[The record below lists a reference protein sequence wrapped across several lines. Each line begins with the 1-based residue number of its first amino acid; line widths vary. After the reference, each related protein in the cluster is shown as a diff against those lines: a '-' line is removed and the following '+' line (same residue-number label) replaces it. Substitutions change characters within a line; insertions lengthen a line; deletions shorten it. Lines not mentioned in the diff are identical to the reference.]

1 MNSKIIKL
9 PELSGMEINPD
20 FLSYSVSDEEID
32 AMVSGMMRNLGETV
46 ESDTITENCGLIC
59 RGADGLVYLYPDLA
73 LPGIEIRNELSSLK
87 KGDALSV
94 LIHGVEVSLTLDKIL
109 VNAACSEEKIAEKAA
124 IPGVTTIEELKVHLK
139 AKEES
144 KNRENNIRMHIM
156 AMHDF
161 LSANAEADLDEEEV
175 SAWTMAQAKL
185 SYEEN
190 LSMGIDLRFTEE
202 GDMITEE
209 EVLENLAM
217 DMRSQ
222 FISILADQKFA
233 KEHGYTVDED
243 SITEMTLSQ
252 LKEAGIN
259 DEKAIAENVSMAI
272 ANEYFRFVYETLKA
286 KAEEDIQ

>member
-9 PELSGMEINPD
+9 PDLSGMEINPD
-20 FLSYSVSDEEID
+20 LLSYSVSDEEID

-46 ESDTITENCGLIC
+46 EAETVCENCGLIC
-59 RGADGLVYLYPDLA
+59 QGNAGIVYLYPDLA
-73 LPGIEIRNELSSLK
+73 MPGIEIKTDLSSLK
-87 KGDALSV
+87 KGDTLNV
-94 LIHGVEVSLTLDKIL
+94 HIHGEEVSLTLDKIL

-124 IPGVTTIEELKVHLK
+124 IPGVSTIDDLKAHLK
-139 AKEES
+139 EKEEN

-156 AMHDF
+156 AMHDY
-161 LSANAEADLDEEEV
+161 LAANAEVELDEEEI
-175 SAWTMAQAKL
+175 SSWAMAQAKI

-190 LSMGIDLRFTEE
+190 LAMGIDLRFTEE

-209 EVLENLAM
+209 EALEMLAK
-217 DMRSQ
+217 DMRPQ

-233 KEHGYTVDED
+233 EDHGFTVDEA
-243 SITEMTLSQ
+243 SIQETTLSQ
-252 LKEAGIN
+252 LKEAGIT

-272 ANEYFRFVYETLKA
+272 ANEYFRLVYETLKT